1 MKLEHLNSL
10 YTEFHFSPSE
20 ASDTWYEPYLHF
32 CYELHVALETLS
44 VLPSSLSGFMTSA
57 TPTH

>member
-10 YTEFHFSPSE
+10 YIEFHFSPSE
-20 ASDTWYEPYLHF
+20 AIDTWYEPYLHF

-44 VLPSSLSGFMTSA
+44 VLP
-57 TPTH
+57 